1 MPRPEALF
9 LHGVALAVMAYG
21 FLRSKTLPLNDRI
34 ETQTGGHFQFLTI
47 QGLAAAWLTMA
58 IGIGCDLLPSF
69 TALRTAKRAFLMISL
84 PVAIVVSAVY
94 WSLFFFFPFL
104 ILPPQVAASEPSS
117 SSAVPELLRIPL
129 NVDLCLHVTPAVTL
143 LADFLLFEKKY
154 TKKQVQIGAPLVAFL
169 AGTWYA
175 CWVEYCASYNK
186 TFPYPFLTDNPLNI
200 RIGIY
205 ASVSFVAWRCFRLVN
220 AVHR

>member
-1 MPRPEALF
+1 MPRPEALL
-9 LHGVALAVMAYG
+9 LHGAALSVMTYG
-21 FLRSKTLPLNDRI
+21 FLSLKTLPLNDWI
-34 ETQTGGHFQFLTI
+34 KTQTGGHFQFLTI

-84 PVAIVVSAVY
+84 PVEIVLSGVY
-94 WSLFFFFPFL
+94 WSLVLFFPSL
-104 ILPPQVAASEPSS
+104 ILQPQMATSEPSS
-117 SSAVPELLRIPL
+117 SSTVPGLLHVPL
-129 NVDLCLHVTPAVTL
+129 NVDLSLHVAPVVTL

-205 ASVSFVAWRCFRLVN
+205 ASVSFIAWRCFRLVN
-220 AVHR
+220 AIHR